1 MTLQNNHLS
10 SQHKVKDQHQA
21 FTQYHK
27 TSFHMTNYK
36 NLFEEFQPATK
47 EDWVGKVLKELKG
60 KPKETLDWTVSSD
73 LTLPPFFHREEG
85 IASAGPMIFQKENN
99 DWEIGEDIWVAD
111 LEQANKDAL
120 QALTNGVESICFV
133 LPEGLQSLEDLE
145 KLMLNI
151 EPTFISVYF
160 KLMNASNVEDL
171 VNYWITYVQKRGA
184 DPAEISGGIS
194 TDFFEA
200 DEPTDFGVIKKML
213 EQAGTF
219 PNFSF
224 LNVSFNIYESD
235 LDGQIETMAM
245 TLAKGSEYLASLS
258 NLGLPKSM
266 IQKQLKFDIEIGNS
280 YLIEIAKVRAFQLMW
295 SQILQAYGLKGTAF
309 VNARLSASAYADD
322 QYSNMIRGTAM
333 GMSAVIGGIN
343 RLTILPANATKEAA
357 TDFTRRVAR
366 NLQHLFKMESYLD
379 RVVDPAAGSYYL
391 EYLTQ
396 YIGKKCWARFQEIEK
411 EGGYLK
417 L

>member
-1 MTLQNNHLS
+1 
-10 SQHKVKDQHQA
+10 
-21 FTQYHK
+21 
-27 TSFHMTNYK
+27 MTNYK

-47 EDWVGKVLKELKG
+47 EQWVAQVLKELKG
-60 KPKETLDWTVSSD
+60 KPKESLDWQASPD
-73 LTLPPFFHREEG
+73 LSLPPFFHREEN
-85 IASAGPMIFQKENN
+85 IASAGPMVFQKENN
-99 DWEIGEDIWVAD
+99 NWEIGEDIWVAE

-120 QALTNGVESICFV
+120 QALKNGVESICFV
-133 LPEGLQSLEDLE
+133 LPEGLKSLEE
-145 KLMLNI
+145 MQTLMQNI

-160 KLMNASNVEDL
+160 KLMNASGVTDL
-171 VNYWITYVQKRGA
+171 VNYWTTYIQESGA

-200 DEPTDFGVIKKML
+200 DEPTDLGIIKSLL

-219 PNFSF
+219 PNFNF

-235 LDGQIETMAM
+235 LNGQIETMAM

-266 IQKQLKFDIEIGNS
+266 IQEQIKFDIEIGNS
-280 YLIEIAKVRAFQLMW
+280 YLVEIAKVRAFQLMW
-295 SQILQAYGLKGTAF
+295 VQILEAYGLKGTAF
-309 VNARLSASAYADD
+309 INARLSASAYADD

-366 NLQHLFKMESYLD
+366 NLQHLFKMETYLD
-379 RVVDPAAGSYYL
+379 RVIDPAAGSYYI
-391 EYLTQ
+391 EHLTQ
-396 YIGKKCWARFQEIEK
+396 YIGKKCWTRFQEIEK

-417 L
+417 LI